1 MADVC
6 EASVSS
12 VYSVDYKKIRV
23 HSCSFV
29 VPMIFKTLQRNFK
42 LLGKR
47 RFIFMFALP
56 LVICVFLVATRIE
69 SSAVQLRRVEMKK
82 DDFRVPFRKPLRVLH
97 ISDTHLYNSAAVK
110 RLHKALD
117 LALPHSPDIAVITG
131 DFGIMP
137 QNEHD
142 YLLALS
148 YFQLLSQAMPT
159 FACLGNHDYQ
169 RKPKKFPPPGPSVL
183 KFLADANITV
193 LQNESK
199 SIIVNGQRIVIAGME
214 DYWKGRPNAQGCL
227 PLIDEPREDVHYL
240 LLDHNPDHLLKLQ
253 DYDWDVAFS
262 GHAHGGQI
270 KIPFIEWRPHT
281 NLENNHLARP
291 GIQEIFPKRYLC
303 ESVGLGNLYELRMF
317 CKPDIILL
325 DIK

>member
-1 MADVC
+1 MP
-6 EASVSS
+6 
-12 VYSVDYKKIRV
+12 
-23 HSCSFV
+23 FV
-29 VPMIFKTLQRNFK
+29 VSKMFKTLLKNYQM
-42 LLGKR
+42 LGKR
-47 RFIFMFALP
+47 RFIFLFAVP
-56 LVICVFLVATRIE
+56 LVICVFLWAVRKEA
-69 SSAVQLRRVEMKK
+69 SDVQLQRVELKK
-82 DDFRVPFRKPLRVLH
+82 DDFRVPFKKPLRVLH
-97 ISDTHLYNSAAVK
+97 ISDTHLYNGAAVK
-110 RLHKALD
+110 RLHKALE
-117 LALPHSPDIAVITG
+117 LALPHSPDIAVLTG
-131 DFGIMP
+131 DFGISP
-137 QNEHD
+137 KNDEQD

-159 FACLGNHDYQ
+159 FACLGNHDY
-169 RKPKKFPPPGPSVL
+169 RINPKQYPPPGPAVL
-183 KFLADANITV
+183 KFLADANITL
-193 LQNESK
+193 LQNEST
-199 SIIVNGQRIVIAGME
+199 SLIINGQRIVIVGME

-291 GIQEIFPKRYLC
+291 GIHEIFPKRYLC
-303 ESVGLGNLYELRMF
+303 ESVGLGNLYELRIF
-317 CKPDIILL
+317 CKPDITIL

>member
-1 MADVC
+1 
-6 EASVSS
+6 
-12 VYSVDYKKIRV
+12 
-23 HSCSFV
+23 
-29 VPMIFKTLQRNFK
+29 MIFKTLQRNFK

-47 RFIFMFALP
+47 RFIFMFVLP
-56 LVICVFLVATRIE
+56 LVVCIFLVATRIE

-82 DDFRVPFRKPLRVLH
+82 DDFRLPFRKPLRVLH

-131 DFGIMP
+131 DFGIVP
-137 QNEHD
+137 KNEHD

-183 KFLADANITV
+183 KFLADANITL
-193 LQNESK
+193 LQNEST
-199 SIIVNGQRIVIAGME
+199 SLIVNGQRIVIAGME

-253 DYDWDVAFS
+253 DYDWDIAFS

-270 KIPFIEWRPHT
+270 KIPLIEWRPHT

-291 GIQEIFPKRYLC
+291 GVQEIFPKRYLC

>member
-1 MADVC
+1 
-6 EASVSS
+6 
-12 VYSVDYKKIRV
+12 
-23 HSCSFV
+23 
-29 VPMIFKTLQRNFK
+29 
-42 LLGKR
+42 
-47 RFIFMFALP
+47 
-56 LVICVFLVATRIE
+56 
-69 SSAVQLRRVEMKK
+69 
-82 DDFRVPFRKPLRVLH
+82 
-97 ISDTHLYNSAAVK
+97 
-110 RLHKALD
+110 
-117 LALPHSPDIAVITG
+117 
-131 DFGIMP
+131 
-137 QNEHD
+137 
-142 YLLALS
+142 
-148 YFQLLSQAMPT
+148 MPT

-227 PLIDEPREDVHYL
+227 PLIDEPREDVHFL

-253 DYDWDVAFS
+253 DYDWDIAFS

>member
-1 MADVC
+1 MP
-6 EASVSS
+6 
-12 VYSVDYKKIRV
+12 
-23 HSCSFV
+23 FV
-29 VPMIFKTLQRNFK
+29 FSKMFKTLLKNYQM
-42 LLGKR
+42 LGKR
-47 RFIFMFALP
+47 RFIFLFVVP
-56 LVICVFLVATRIE
+56 LVICVFLWAVRKEA
-69 SSAVQLRRVEMKK
+69 SDVQLQRVELKK
-82 DDFRVPFRKPLRVLH
+82 DDFRVPFKKPLRVLH
-97 ISDTHLYNSAAVK
+97 ISDTHLYNGAAVK
-110 RLHKALD
+110 RLHKALE
-117 LALPHSPDIAVITG
+117 LALPHSPDIAVLTG
-131 DFGIMP
+131 DFGISP
-137 QNEHD
+137 KNDEQD

-159 FACLGNHDYQ
+159 FACLGNHDY
-169 RKPKKFPPPGPSVL
+169 RINPKQYPPPGPAVL
-183 KFLADANITV
+183 KFLADANITL
-193 LQNESK
+193 LQNEST
-199 SIIVNGQRIVIAGME
+199 SLIINGQRIVIVGME

-291 GIQEIFPKRYLC
+291 GIHEIFPKRYLC
-303 ESVGLGNLYELRMF
+303 ESVGLGNLYELRIF
-317 CKPDIILL
+317 CKPDITIL

>member
-1 MADVC
+1 MP
-6 EASVSS
+6 
-12 VYSVDYKKIRV
+12 
-23 HSCSFV
+23 FV
-29 VPMIFKTLQRNFK
+29 VSKMFKTLLKNYQM
-42 LLGKR
+42 LGKR
-47 RFIFMFALP
+47 RFIFLFAVP
-56 LVICVFLVATRIE
+56 LVICVFLWAVRKEA
-69 SSAVQLRRVEMKK
+69 SDVQLQRVELKK
-82 DDFRVPFRKPLRVLH
+82 DDFRVPFKKPLRVLH
-97 ISDTHLYNSAAVK
+97 ISDTHLYNGAAVK
-110 RLHKALD
+110 RLHKALE
-117 LALPHSPDIAVITG
+117 LALPHSPDIAVLTG
-131 DFGIMP
+131 DFGISP
-137 QNEHD
+137 KNDEQD

-159 FACLGNHDYQ
+159 FACLGNHDY
-169 RKPKKFPPPGPSVL
+169 RINPKQYPPPGPAVL
-183 KFLADANITV
+183 KFLADANITL
-193 LQNESK
+193 LQNEST
-199 SIIVNGQRIVIAGME
+199 SLIINRQRIVIVGME

-291 GIQEIFPKRYLC
+291 GIHEIFPKRYLC
-303 ESVGLGNLYELRMF
+303 ESVGLGNLYELRIF
-317 CKPDIILL
+317 CKPDITIL

>member
-1 MADVC
+1 M
-6 EASVSS
+6 
-12 VYSVDYKKIRV
+12 
-23 HSCSFV
+23 
-29 VPMIFKTLQRNFK
+29 FKTLLKNYK
-42 LLGKR
+42 MLGKR
-47 RFIFMFALP
+47 RFIFLFAVP
-56 LVICVFLVATRIE
+56 LVICVFLWAVRKEA
-69 SSAVQLRRVEMKK
+69 SDVQLQRVELKK
-82 DDFRVPFRKPLRVLH
+82 DDFRVPFKKPLRVLH
-97 ISDTHLYNSAAVK
+97 ISDTHLYNGAAVK
-110 RLHKALD
+110 RLHKALE
-117 LALPHSPDIAVITG
+117 LALPHSPDIAVLTG
-131 DFGIMP
+131 DFGISP
-137 QNEHD
+137 KNDEQD

-159 FACLGNHDYQ
+159 FACLGNHDY
-169 RKPKKFPPPGPSVL
+169 RINPKQYPPPRPAVL
-183 KFLADANITV
+183 KFLADANITL
-193 LQNESK
+193 LQNEST
-199 SIIVNGQRIVIAGME
+199 SLIINGQRIVIVGME

-291 GIQEIFPKRYLC
+291 GIHEIFPKRYLC
-303 ESVGLGNLYELRMF
+303 ESVGLGNFYELRIF
-317 CKPDIILL
+317 CKPDITIL

>member
-1 MADVC
+1 MP
-6 EASVSS
+6 
-12 VYSVDYKKIRV
+12 
-23 HSCSFV
+23 FV
-29 VPMIFKTLQRNFK
+29 FSKMFKTLLKNYQM
-42 LLGKR
+42 LGKR
-47 RFIFMFALP
+47 RFIFLFAVP
-56 LVICVFLVATRIE
+56 LVICVFLWAVRKEA
-69 SSAVQLRRVEMKK
+69 SDVQLQRVELKK
-82 DDFRVPFRKPLRVLH
+82 EDFRVPFKKPLRVLH
-97 ISDTHLYNSAAVK
+97 ISDTHLYNGAAVK
-110 RLHKALD
+110 RLHKALE
-117 LALPHSPDIAVITG
+117 LALPHSPDIAVLTG
-131 DFGIMP
+131 DFGITP
-137 QNEHD
+137 KNDEQD

-159 FACLGNHDYQ
+159 FACLGNHDY
-169 RKPKKFPPPGPSVL
+169 RINPKQYPPPGPAVL
-183 KFLADANITV
+183 KFLADANITL
-193 LQNESK
+193 LQNEST
-199 SIIVNGQRIVIAGME
+199 SLIINGQRIVIVGME

-291 GIQEIFPKRYLC
+291 GIHEIFPKRYLC
-303 ESVGLGNLYELRMF
+303 ESVGLGNLYELRIF
-317 CKPDIILL
+317 CKPDITIL

>member
-1 MADVC
+1 MP
-6 EASVSS
+6 
-12 VYSVDYKKIRV
+12 
-23 HSCSFV
+23 FV
-29 VPMIFKTLQRNFK
+29 VYKMFKTLLKNYK
-42 LLGKR
+42 MLGKR
-47 RFIFMFALP
+47 RFIFLFVVP
-56 LVICVFLVATRIE
+56 LVICVFLWAVRKEA
-69 SSAVQLRRVEMKK
+69 SAVQLQRVELKK
-82 DDFRVPFRKPLRVLH
+82 EDFRVPFKKPLRVLH
-97 ISDTHLYNSAAVK
+97 ISDTHLYNGTAVK
-110 RLHKALD
+110 RLHKALE
-117 LALPHSPDIAVITG
+117 LALPHSPDIAVLTG
-131 DFGIMP
+131 DFGISP
-137 QNEHD
+137 KNDEQD

-159 FACLGNHDYQ
+159 FACLGNHDY
-169 RKPKKFPPPGPSVL
+169 RINPKQYPPPGPAVL
-183 KFLADANITV
+183 KFLADANITL

-199 SIIVNGQRIVIAGME
+199 SLIINGQRIVIVGME

-291 GIQEIFPKRYLC
+291 GIHEIFPKRYLC
-303 ESVGLGNLYELRMF
+303 ESVGLGNLYELRIF
-317 CKPDIILL
+317 CKPDITIL

>member
-1 MADVC
+1 MP
-6 EASVSS
+6 
-12 VYSVDYKKIRV
+12 
-23 HSCSFV
+23 FV
-29 VPMIFKTLQRNFK
+29 VYKMFKTLLKNYK
-42 LLGKR
+42 MLGKR
-47 RFIFMFALP
+47 RFIFLFAVP
-56 LVICVFLVATRIE
+56 LVICVFLWAVRKEA
-69 SSAVQLRRVEMKK
+69 SDVQLQRVELKK
-82 DDFRVPFRKPLRVLH
+82 EDFRIPFKKPLRVLH
-97 ISDTHLYNSAAVK
+97 ISDTHLVNGAAVK
-110 RLHKALD
+110 RLHKALE
-117 LALPHSPDIAVITG
+117 LALPHSPDIAVLTG
-131 DFGIMP
+131 DFGISP
-137 QNEHD
+137 KNDEQD

-159 FACLGNHDYQ
+159 FACLGNHDY
-169 RKPKKFPPPGPSVL
+169 RINPKQYPPPGPAVL
-183 KFLADANITV
+183 KFLADANITL
-193 LQNESK
+193 LQNEST
-199 SIIVNGQRIVIAGME
+199 SLIINGQRIVIVGME

-291 GIQEIFPKRYLC
+291 GIHEIFPKRYLC
-303 ESVGLGNLYELRMF
+303 ESVGLGNQWELRIF
-317 CKPDIILL
+317 CKPDITIL

>member
-131 DFGIMP
+131 DFGITP
-137 QNEHD
+137 KNEHD

>member
-1 MADVC
+1 M
-6 EASVSS
+6 
-12 VYSVDYKKIRV
+12 
-23 HSCSFV
+23 FV
-29 VPMIFKTLQRNFK
+29 
-42 LLGKR
+42 
-47 RFIFMFALP
+47 LP
-56 LVICVFLVATRIE
+56 LVVCIFLVATRIE

-82 DDFRVPFRKPLRVLH
+82 DDFRLPFRKPLRVLH

-131 DFGIMP
+131 DFGIVP
-137 QNEHD
+137 KNEHD

-183 KFLADANITV
+183 KFLADANITL
-193 LQNESK
+193 LQNEST
-199 SIIVNGQRIVIAGME
+199 SLIVNGQRIVIAGME

>member
-1 MADVC
+1 M
-6 EASVSS
+6 
-12 VYSVDYKKIRV
+12 
-23 HSCSFV
+23 
-29 VPMIFKTLQRNFK
+29 FKTLLKNYK
-42 LLGKR
+42 MLGKR
-47 RFIFMFALP
+47 RFIFLFVVP
-56 LVICVFLVATRIE
+56 LVICVFLWAVRKEA
-69 SSAVQLRRVEMKK
+69 SDVQLQRVELKK
-82 DDFRVPFRKPLRVLH
+82 DDFRVPFKKPLRVLH
-97 ISDTHLYNSAAVK
+97 ISDTHLYNGAAVK
-110 RLHKALD
+110 RLHKALE
-117 LALPHSPDIAVITG
+117 LALPHSPDIAVLTG
-131 DFGIMP
+131 DFGISP
-137 QNEHD
+137 KNDEQD

-159 FACLGNHDYQ
+159 FACLGNHDY
-169 RKPKKFPPPGPSVL
+169 RINPKQYPPPGPAVL
-183 KFLADANITV
+183 KFLADANITL

-199 SIIVNGQRIVIAGME
+199 SLIINGQRIVIVGME

-281 NLENNHLARP
+281 NLENNRLARP
-291 GIQEIFPKRYLC
+291 GIHEFFPKRYLC
-303 ESVGLGNLYELRMF
+303 ESVGLGNMLELRMF
-317 CKPDIILL
+317 CKPDITIL

>member
-1 MADVC
+1 M
-6 EASVSS
+6 
-12 VYSVDYKKIRV
+12 
-23 HSCSFV
+23 
-29 VPMIFKTLQRNFK
+29 FKTLLKNYK
-42 LLGKR
+42 MLGKW
-47 RFIFMFALP
+47 RFIFMFVIP
-56 LVICVFLVATRIE
+56 LVICVFLVATRKE
-69 SSAVQLRRVEMKK
+69 ASDVQLQCVEMKK
-82 DDFRVPFRKPLRVLH
+82 DDFRVPFTKPLRVLH
-97 ISDTHLYNSAAVK
+97 ISDTHLVNGAAVK

-131 DFGIMP
+131 DFGVMRDEDP
-137 QNEHD
+137 D
-142 YLLALS
+142 RLLAVS

-159 FACLGNHDYQ
+159 FACLGNHDYRLDPQ
-169 RKPKKFPPPGPSVL
+169 KKGYPDPLVL
-183 KFLADANITV
+183 KLLTEANITL
-193 LQNESK
+193 LQNEST
-199 SIIVNGQRIVIAGME
+199 SLIINGQRIVIIGMQ
-214 DYWKGRPNAQGCL
+214 DYWRGRPNPKDCL

-291 GIQEIFPKRYLC
+291 GIHEIFPKRYLC
-303 ESVGLGNLYELRMF
+303 ESVGLGNLYELRIF
-317 CKPDIILL
+317 CKPDITIL

>member
-1 MADVC
+1 
-6 EASVSS
+6 
-12 VYSVDYKKIRV
+12 
-23 HSCSFV
+23 
-29 VPMIFKTLQRNFK
+29 MIFKTLQRNFN

-47 RFIFMFALP
+47 RFIFMFVLP

-82 DDFRVPFRKPLRVLH
+82 DDFRLPFRKPLRVLH

-131 DFGIMP
+131 DFGIVP
-137 QNEHD
+137 KNEHD

-183 KFLADANITV
+183 KFLADANITL
-193 LQNESK
+193 LQNEST
-199 SIIVNGQRIVIAGME
+199 SLIVNGQRIVIAGME

>member
-1 MADVC
+1 
-6 EASVSS
+6 
-12 VYSVDYKKIRV
+12 
-23 HSCSFV
+23 
-29 VPMIFKTLQRNFK
+29 MIPLMFKTLQRNFK

-47 RFIFMFALP
+47 RFIFMFVVP

-69 SSAVQLRRVEMKK
+69 ASSVQLRRVEMKK
-82 DDFRVPFRKPLRVLH
+82 EDFRVPFKKPLRVLH

-117 LALPHSPDIAVITG
+117 LALPHSPDIAVLTG
-131 DFGIMP
+131 DFGIVP
-137 QNEHD
+137 KNEHD

-169 RKPKKFPPPGPSVL
+169 RKPKEFPPPGPSVL
-183 KFLADANITV
+183 KFLADANITL

-214 DYWKGRPNAQGCL
+214 DYWKGHPNARGCL

>member
-1 MADVC
+1 MP
-6 EASVSS
+6 
-12 VYSVDYKKIRV
+12 
-23 HSCSFV
+23 FV
-29 VPMIFKTLQRNFK
+29 VYKMFKTLLKNYK
-42 LLGKR
+42 MLGKR
-47 RFIFMFALP
+47 RFIFLFVVP
-56 LVICVFLVATRIE
+56 LVICVFLWAVRKEA
-69 SSAVQLRRVEMKK
+69 SDVQLQRVELKK
-82 DDFRVPFRKPLRVLH
+82 DDFRVPFKKPLRVLH
-97 ISDTHLYNSAAVK
+97 ISDTHLYNGAAVK
-110 RLHKALD
+110 RLHKALE
-117 LALPHSPDIAVITG
+117 LALPHSPDIAVLTG
-131 DFGIMP
+131 DFGIVP
-137 QNEHD
+137 QNEQD

-169 RKPKKFPPPGPSVL
+169 REPKLNPPPGPAVL

-193 LQNESK
+193 LQNEST
-199 SIIVNGQRIVIAGME
+199 SLIVNGQRIVIVGME
-214 DYWKGRPNAQGCL
+214 DYWKGRPNPKDCL
-227 PLIDEPREDVHYL
+227 PLINAPREDVHYL

-291 GIQEIFPKRYLC
+291 GIHEIFPKRYLC
-303 ESVGLGNLYELRMF
+303 ESVGLGNLYELRIF
-317 CKPDIILL
+317 CKPDITIL

>member
-1 MADVC
+1 MP
-6 EASVSS
+6 
-12 VYSVDYKKIRV
+12 
-23 HSCSFV
+23 FV
-29 VPMIFKTLQRNFK
+29 FSKMFKTLLKNYQM
-42 LLGKR
+42 LGKR
-47 RFIFMFALP
+47 RFIFLFVVP
-56 LVICVFLVATRIE
+56 LVICVFLWAVRKEA
-69 SSAVQLRRVEMKK
+69 SAVQLQRVELKK
-82 DDFRVPFRKPLRVLH
+82 EDFRIPFKKPLRVLH
-97 ISDTHLYNSAAVK
+97 ISDTHLYNGAAVK
-110 RLHKALD
+110 RLHKALE
-117 LALPHSPDIAVITG
+117 LALPHSPDIAVLTG
-131 DFGIMP
+131 DFGISP
-137 QNEHD
+137 KNDEQD

-159 FACLGNHDYQ
+159 FACLGNHDY
-169 RKPKKFPPPGPSVL
+169 RINPKQYPPPGPAVL
-183 KFLADANITV
+183 KFLADANITL

-199 SIIVNGQRIVIAGME
+199 SLIINGQRIVIVGME

-291 GIQEIFPKRYLC
+291 GIHEIFPKRYLC
-303 ESVGLGNLYELRMF
+303 ESVGLGNLYELRIF
-317 CKPDIILL
+317 CKPDITIL

>member
-1 MADVC
+1 MP
-6 EASVSS
+6 
-12 VYSVDYKKIRV
+12 
-23 HSCSFV
+23 FV
-29 VPMIFKTLQRNFK
+29 FSKMFKTLLKNYK
-42 LLGKR
+42 MLGKW
-47 RFIFMFALP
+47 RFIFMFVIP
-56 LVICVFLVATRIE
+56 LVICVFLVATRHE
-69 SSAVQLRRVEMKK
+69 ASDVQLQRVELKK
-82 DDFRVPFRKPLRVLH
+82 ENFRVPFKKPLRVLH
-97 ISDTHLYNSAAVK
+97 ISDTHLINGAAVK

-131 DFGIMP
+131 DFGVMRDEDP
-137 QNEHD
+137 D
-142 YLLALS
+142 RLLAVS

-159 FACLGNHDYQ
+159 FACLGNHDYRLDPQ
-169 RKPKKFPPPGPSVL
+169 KKGYPDPLVL
-183 KFLADANITV
+183 KLLTEANITL
-193 LQNESK
+193 LQNEST
-199 SIIVNGQRIVIAGME
+199 SLIINGQRIVIIGMQ
-214 DYWKGRPNAQGCL
+214 DYWKGRPNPKDCL

-291 GIQEIFPKRYLC
+291 GIHEIFPKRYLC
-303 ESVGLGNLYELRMF
+303 ESVGLGNMLELRMF
-317 CKPDIILL
+317 CKPDITIL

>member
-1 MADVC
+1 
-6 EASVSS
+6 
-12 VYSVDYKKIRV
+12 
-23 HSCSFV
+23 
-29 VPMIFKTLQRNFK
+29 MIFKTLQRNFK

-47 RFIFMFALP
+47 RFIFMFVLP
-56 LVICVFLVATRIE
+56 LVVCIFLVATRIE

-82 DDFRVPFRKPLRVLH
+82 DDFRLPFRKPLRVLH

-131 DFGIMP
+131 DFGIVP
-137 QNEHD
+137 KNEHD

-183 KFLADANITV
+183 KFLADANITL
-193 LQNESK
+193 LQNEST
-199 SIIVNGQRIVIAGME
+199 SLIVNGQRIVIAGME

-270 KIPFIEWRPHT
+270 KIPLIEWRPHT

-291 GIQEIFPKRYLC
+291 GVQEIFPKRYLC

>member
-1 MADVC
+1 MP
-6 EASVSS
+6 
-12 VYSVDYKKIRV
+12 
-23 HSCSFV
+23 FV
-29 VPMIFKTLQRNFK
+29 FSKMFKTLLKNYK
-42 LLGKR
+42 MLGKR
-47 RFIFMFALP
+47 RFIFLFVVP
-56 LVICVFLVATRIE
+56 LVICVFLWAVRKEA
-69 SSAVQLRRVEMKK
+69 SDVQLQRVELKK
-82 DDFRVPFRKPLRVLH
+82 DDFRVPFKKPLRVLH
-97 ISDTHLYNSAAVK
+97 ISDTHLYNGAAVK
-110 RLHKALD
+110 RLHKALE
-117 LALPHSPDIAVITG
+117 LALPHSPDIAVLTG
-131 DFGIMP
+131 DFGISP
-137 QNEHD
+137 KNDEQD

-159 FACLGNHDYQ
+159 FACLGNHDY
-169 RKPKKFPPPGPSVL
+169 RINPKQYPPPGPAVL
-183 KFLADANITV
+183 KFLADANITL

-199 SIIVNGQRIVIAGME
+199 SLIINGQRIVIVGME

-291 GIQEIFPKRYLC
+291 GIHEIFPKRYLC
-303 ESVGLGNLYELRMF
+303 ESVGLGNLYELRIF
-317 CKPDIILL
+317 CKPDITIL

>member
-1 MADVC
+1 MP
-6 EASVSS
+6 
-12 VYSVDYKKIRV
+12 
-23 HSCSFV
+23 FV
-29 VPMIFKTLQRNFK
+29 FSKMFKTLLKNYQM
-42 LLGKR
+42 LGKR
-47 RFIFMFALP
+47 RFIFLFVVP
-56 LVICVFLVATRIE
+56 LVICVFLWAVRKEA
-69 SSAVQLRRVEMKK
+69 SAVQLQRVELKK
-82 DDFRVPFRKPLRVLH
+82 EDFRIPFKKPLRVLH
-97 ISDTHLYNSAAVK
+97 ISDTHLYNGAAVK
-110 RLHKALD
+110 RLHKALE
-117 LALPHSPDIAVITG
+117 LALPHSPDIAVLTG
-131 DFGIMP
+131 DFGITP
-137 QNEHD
+137 KNDEQD

-159 FACLGNHDYQ
+159 FACLGNHDY
-169 RKPKKFPPPGPSVL
+169 RINPKQYPPPGPAVL
-183 KFLADANITV
+183 KFLADANITL

-199 SIIVNGQRIVIAGME
+199 SLIINGQRIVIVGME

-291 GIQEIFPKRYLC
+291 GIHEIFPKRYLC
-303 ESVGLGNLYELRMF
+303 ESVGLGNLYELRIF
-317 CKPDIILL
+317 CKPDITIL

>member
-1 MADVC
+1 M
-6 EASVSS
+6 
-12 VYSVDYKKIRV
+12 
-23 HSCSFV
+23 
-29 VPMIFKTLQRNFK
+29 FKTLLKNYK
-42 LLGKR
+42 MLGKR
-47 RFIFMFALP
+47 RFIFMFVVP

-69 SSAVQLRRVEMKK
+69 ASSVQLQRVELKK
-82 DDFRVPFRKPLRVLH
+82 EDFRVPFTKPLRVLH
-97 ISDTHLYNSAAVK
+97 ISDTHLHNSAAVK

-117 LALPHSPDIAVITG
+117 LALPHSPDIAVLTG

-137 QNEHD
+137 QHEHD

-169 RKPKKFPPPGPSVL
+169 REPKKNAQPGPMAL

-199 SIIVNGQRIVIAGME
+199 SIIVNGQRITIVGMK
-214 DYWKGRPNAQGCL
+214 DYWRSTPDAKDCL
-227 PLIDEPREDVHYL
+227 PLIDDPREDVHYL
-240 LLDHNPDHLLKLQ
+240 LLDHNPDHLLKLK

-270 KIPFIEWRPHT
+270 NIPFVKWRPHT
-281 NLENNHLARP
+281 NLENNYLARP
-291 GIQEIFPKRYLC
+291 GLHEIFPKRFLC
-303 ESVGLGNLYELRMF
+303 ESAGLGNLYELRMF
-317 CKPDIILL
+317 CKPDITIL
-325 DIK
+325 DIR

>member
-1 MADVC
+1 M
-6 EASVSS
+6 
-12 VYSVDYKKIRV
+12 
-23 HSCSFV
+23 
-29 VPMIFKTLQRNFK
+29 FKTLQRNFK

-131 DFGIMP
+131 DFGIVP
-137 QNEHD
+137 KNEHD

>member
-1 MADVC
+1 MP
-6 EASVSS
+6 
-12 VYSVDYKKIRV
+12 
-23 HSCSFV
+23 FV
-29 VPMIFKTLQRNFK
+29 FSKMFKTLLKNYQM
-42 LLGKR
+42 LGKR
-47 RFIFMFALP
+47 RFIFLFAVP
-56 LVICVFLVATRIE
+56 LVICVFLWAVRKEA
-69 SSAVQLRRVEMKK
+69 SDVQLQRVELKK
-82 DDFRVPFRKPLRVLH
+82 DDFRVPFKKPLRVLH
-97 ISDTHLYNSAAVK
+97 ISDTHLYNGAAVK
-110 RLHKALD
+110 RLHKALE
-117 LALPHSPDIAVITG
+117 LALPHSPDIAVLTG
-131 DFGIMP
+131 DFGISP
-137 QNEHD
+137 KNDEQD

-159 FACLGNHDYQ
+159 FACLGNHDY
-169 RKPKKFPPPGPSVL
+169 RINPKQYPPPGPAVL
-183 KFLADANITV
+183 KFLADANITL

-199 SIIVNGQRIVIAGME
+199 SLIINGQRIVIVGME

-291 GIQEIFPKRYLC
+291 GIHEIFPKRYLC
-303 ESVGLGNLYELRMF
+303 ESVGLGNLYELRIF
-317 CKPDIILL
+317 CKPDITIL

>member
-1 MADVC
+1 M
-6 EASVSS
+6 
-12 VYSVDYKKIRV
+12 
-23 HSCSFV
+23 
-29 VPMIFKTLQRNFK
+29 FKTLLKNYK
-42 LLGKR
+42 MLGKW
-47 RFIFMFALP
+47 RFIFMFVIP
-56 LVICVFLVATRIE
+56 LVICVFLVATRHE
-69 SSAVQLRRVEMKK
+69 ASDVQLQRVELKK
-82 DDFRVPFRKPLRVLH
+82 ENFRVPFKKPLRVLH
-97 ISDTHLYNSAAVK
+97 ISDTHLINGAAVK

-131 DFGIMP
+131 DFGVMRDEDP
-137 QNEHD
+137 D
-142 YLLALS
+142 RLLAVS

-159 FACLGNHDYQ
+159 FACLGNHDYRLDPQ
-169 RKPKKFPPPGPSVL
+169 KKGYPDPLVL
-183 KFLADANITV
+183 KLLTEANITL
-193 LQNESK
+193 LQNEST
-199 SIIVNGQRIVIAGME
+199 SLIINGQRIVIIGMQ
-214 DYWKGRPNAQGCL
+214 DYWKGRPNPKDCL

-291 GIQEIFPKRYLC
+291 GIHEIFPKRYLC
-303 ESVGLGNLYELRMF
+303 ESVGLGNLYELRIF
-317 CKPDIILL
+317 CKPDITIL